1 MRVVIVSFRTKKAR
15 FRHALNFDEFGRAP
29 RNTIRKANNK

>member
-15 FRHALNFDEFGRAP
+15 FRHALNFDEFRRA
-29 RNTIRKANNK
+29 AQYDQESEQ